1 MIGHE
6 IIENIIKILHASG
19 TAYPQ
24 KYVSS
29 SIMMGGSVDVQFR
42 QGDESPDFS
51 LYDVKE
57 WNPDSCEVY
66 ENDVPT
72 IEFEVAYTQSAR
84 DVSFE
89 AGRHICLTGGDILLI
104 VVIDVKHKWGSKP
117 RKLEA
122 VTWSHWEEHVDSYRE
137 YVDEEGDESIV
148 VRAEREAGE
157 HEEEHVL
164 MIIYNAVQS
173 RTSKRLKVS
182 IWRKRCQRR
191 KSEWP
196 SSTGQSLVIPR
207 EWFEPI
213 PERNRDTWAKVK
225 AAER

>member
-1 MIGHE
+1 MRIVYIYTYINNLCNFLAHTYIILNGLIVLVPMIGHE

-104 VVIDVKHKWGSKP
+104 VVIDVKHK
-117 RKLEA
+117 
-122 VTWSHWEEHVDSYRE
+122 
-137 YVDEEGDESIV
+137 
-148 VRAEREAGE
+148 
-157 HEEEHVL
+157 
-164 MIIYNAVQS
+164 
-173 RTSKRLKVS
+173 
-182 IWRKRCQRR
+182 
-191 KSEWP
+191 
-196 SSTGQSLVIPR
+196 
-207 EWFEPI
+207 
-213 PERNRDTWAKVK
+213 
-225 AAER
+225 